1 MDPPKVEKIANAPKI
16 HQNGTKSDAVFCR
29 QEGRKTMSRMSVNL
43 SPEME
48 RLVDETAESEGITKS
63 EVIRRAFALL
73 KVAESEKKKG
83 RFLAVAKENQAHDIE
98 VIGRILGL

>member
-1 MDPPKVEKIANAPKI
+1 
-16 HQNGTKSDAVFCR
+16 
-29 QEGRKTMSRMSVNL
+29 MSRMSVNL

-48 RLVDETAESEGITKS
+48 RLVDETAARECISKS

-73 KVAESEKKKG
+73 KVAETEKKKG
-83 RFLAVAKENQAHDIE
+83 RFLAVAKENQEHDIE

>member
-1 MDPPKVEKIANAPKI
+1 
-16 HQNGTKSDAVFCR
+16 
-29 QEGRKTMSRMSVNL
+29 MSRMSVNL

-48 RLVDETAESEGITKS
+48 KLVDETAISEGITKS

-73 KVAESEKKKG
+73 KVAETEKKKG
-83 RFLAVAKENQAHDIE
+83 RFLAVAKENQSHDIE